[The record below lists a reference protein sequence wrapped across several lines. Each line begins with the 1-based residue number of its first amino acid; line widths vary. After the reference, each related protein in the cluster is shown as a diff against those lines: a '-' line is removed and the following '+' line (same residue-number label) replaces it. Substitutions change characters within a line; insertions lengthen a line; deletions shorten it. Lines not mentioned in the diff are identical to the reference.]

1 MSNFY
6 KWEGDDLLL
15 YLYIQPNAKKNEIVG
30 EYGDNLKIRITA
42 QPVENKANKHLVKF
56 LSKIFAVP
64 TSQISLVKGDNQRN
78 KRVKVT
84 KPSQLPEIIK
94 IY

>member
-64 TSQISLVKGDNQRN
+64 TSQISLVKGDNRRN